1 MTTYSRIL
9 VGVDGSNEAE
19 AAFRRAAKMAA
30 SDGAVLGIAFV
41 ADIRRIVPLID
52 YEQTFIHKARSY
64 GEELVGIYENEAKK
78 AGVRDIE
85 TFIQFGTPK
94 STFVKKILADFQADL
109 VLVGATGLSS
119 TERMLLGS
127 VTEYVAQNAP
137 CDVIVVRSEAW
148 NQKKK
153 TL

>member
-64 GEELVGIYENEAKK
+64 GEEL
-78 AGVRDIE
+78 
-85 TFIQFGTPK
+85 
-94 STFVKKILADFQADL
+94 
-109 VLVGATGLSS
+109 
-119 TERMLLGS
+119 
-127 VTEYVAQNAP
+127 
-137 CDVIVVRSEAW
+137 
-148 NQKKK
+148 
-153 TL
+153 

>member
-1 MTTYSRIL
+1 M
-9 VGVDGSNEAE
+9 
-19 AAFRRAAKMAA
+19 
-30 SDGAVLGIAFV
+30 
-41 ADIRRIVPLID
+41 
-52 YEQTFIHKARSY
+52 
-64 GEELVGIYENEAKK
+64 YENEAKRK
-78 AGVRDIE
+78 PHVQDIE

-94 STFVKKILADFQADL
+94 STFVKKILVDFQADL